1 MVALWGIIGRV
12 AERGASSFDDV
23 LLCVGWSSGVMVAET
38 VLVGLEGVECI
49 GGRGEMGTFQMTAS
63 SGTSS
68 SES

>member
-1 MVALWGIIGRV
+1 V
-12 AERGASSFDDV
+12 AERGASSIDDEV
-23 LLCVGWSSGVMVAET
+23 LSAGFSSGVRLVEM

>member
-1 MVALWGIIGRV
+1 MVALWGMLGRV
-12 AERGASSFDDV
+12 AERGASSVDDAF
-23 LLCVGWSSGVMVAET
+23 LAVGLSSGVRLVEMI
-38 VLVGLEGVECI
+38 LVGLEGVECI

>member
-1 MVALWGIIGRV
+1 MAD
-12 AERGASSFDDV
+12 RGAASFGVVLSS
-23 LLCVGWSSGVMVAET
+23 VGFISGVRLVET
-38 VLVGLEGVECI
+38 ALVGLAGVECI